1 MARDEWS
8 ERGPRRS
15 RPVEPPQGRVP
26 PNALDAERAV
36 LGGILL
42 ENEAM
47 NVVLEIL
54 SKEDFYSEAHG
65 LLFESMRTLFAR
77 NQPVDHVTL
86 REELVQ
92 AQMLQAIGG
101 DEYLLRLA
109 ETIPTV
115 ANIKA
120 HASIVREKSIV
131 RSLITA
137 CHEITASGYGDYG
150 EIEAYLDTA
159 ESSVFSVAKQRAT
172 NPYEH
177 VKDVVLRT
185 FEEINEMAKRGDA
198 ITGLPTGFDRLDK
211 MTAGMHPGDLIIVAG
226 RPGMGKTAFALNIAV
241 NACMARKQAVA
252 VFSLEMPKEQLVK
265 RMLCS
270 EARVDGSRLRTG
282 QLLRDDWPKLAS
294 AAGILSELPIWIDD
308 TPAISIL
315 ELRAKA
321 RRLMSEAGLSLLVLD
336 YLQLMRGGPKANSR
350 EQEIS
355 EISRSMKALA
365 KELGIPIIALSQLNR
380 GVESRGVKDK
390 RPQLSDLRE
399 SGAIEQ
405 DADTIWFVYRDEV
418 YNKESDER
426 GIAEII
432 VGKQRA
438 GPTGTARVR
447 FFNEFTRF
455 DNLVEDDY
463 YGEPSGFDDG
473 AADFLDG

>member
-1 MARDEWS
+1 MERDWD
-8 ERGPRRS
+8 PRPAP
-15 RPVEPPQGRVP
+15 RPPAGRVP

-65 LLFESMRTLFAR
+65 IIFESMRELFAR

-86 REELVQ
+86 REDLIQ
-92 AQMLQAIGG
+92 RQQLQAIGG

-115 ANIKA
+115 ENIKA
-120 HASIVREKSIV
+120 HATIVREKSIV
-131 RSLITA
+131 RTLITA
-137 CHEITASGYGDYG
+137 CHEIAASGYSDYG
-150 EIEAYLDTA
+150 DIETFLDTA

-226 RPGMGKTAFALNIAV
+226 RPGMGKTAFALNVAV
-241 NACMARKQAVA
+241 NACMARKQGVA

-321 RRLMSEAGLSLLVLD
+321 RRLTSEANLSMLVVD

-355 EISRSMKALA
+355 EISRNMKALA
-365 KELGIPIIALSQLNR
+365 KELKIPIIALSQLNR

-418 YNKESDER
+418 YNKESADR
-426 GIAEII
+426 GVAEII

-463 YGEPSGFDDG
+463 YGEAAQDFQDFQDG
-473 AADFLDG
+473 